1 MRNRPC
7 CVSLLALMGLLLG
20 ACEMNLEP
28 RKDSSYEVDI
38 RWTSHGIPHVKAEDW
53 GSLGYGFAY
62 ATAVDGVCVIA
73 RDVLRVNGELSK
85 HFGSGE
91 GNFESDVFHKAL
103 LDHARVEA
111 FNEAQSERTQAFS
124 DGYAD
129 GYNRY
134 LRDKRDE
141 LPGACKEAPWVEEID
156 AGDVTRVTIGVG
168 IRYGLARFDRAIAA
182 ATPAQE
188 IAVESLAANTGLPE
202 WPGASGIGSNGV
214 AIGSDLSASGRGI
227 LLGNPHYPWE
237 GPSRFHMIHLT
248 IPGELD
254 VMGASLLNTSRV
266 GIGFNRDVAW
276 THTVS
281 TALRFTLYELELHP
295 EDPMRYRYDDE
306 YREIE
311 SRTVEVLVA
320 AQDDVETRSHTIYL
334 SHYGPILQSGSLAWA
349 DGRAYAVRD
358 AVIDN
363 YLTAETY
370 DALSMARSTADIE
383 AAISRQGIYWVN
395 TIAADRYGNAF
406 YADISAAPNVDA
418 QLLEE
423 CGVGEESAA
432 WGPVIL
438 DGSRSE
444 CEWRESERSEVPGVL
459 PPDEMP
465 RITRTDYVTNS
476 NDSYWLSN
484 PAAPLEGYS
493 PIIGPERTARSLRTR
508 AGLRMVSEFIER
520 GGQVTPADV
529 QGMLYAHRNYSAEL
543 VLDDVLRACAGEAD
557 LANAC
562 EVLAAWNRTQQ
573 VQARG
578 GHLWREFW
586 NLVSDT
592 PDLWAVP
599 FDLADPVNTPRGLN
613 IEDAVVREAVL
624 TALRSAVDQFAAAE
638 IPLDARLGDIQ
649 YATRNG
655 RRIPVPGGDGDT
667 GMFSMIVTE
676 LNGQAGYTPITH
688 GNSYIQVISWD
699 EEGQLDPRA
708 ILTYSQS
715 PEPDSPYYSD
725 QTEIYAEGGWI
736 KLPFAEW
743 EILAAPVKR
752 QLHLADTTL
761 AGRREM
767 VETLTT
773 YKAKNDEKE
782 TLAISRVD

>member
-1 MRNRPC
+1 MNYKRNRHC
-7 CVSLLALMGLLLG
+7 CISLLALMGLLLG
-20 ACEMNLEP
+20 ACEVTQEP
-28 RKDSSYEVDI
+28 SKELSYEVDI
-38 RWTSHGIPHVKAEDW
+38 RWTSHGIPYVKAEDW

-73 RDVLRVNGELSK
+73 RDLLKVNGELSK

-91 GNFESDVFHKAL
+91 GNFESDVLHKAL
-103 LDHARVEA
+103 LDNAQVRA
-111 FNEAQSERTQAFS
+111 FNEAQRESTKAFS
-124 DGYAD
+124 EGYAD

-141 LPGACKEAPWVEEID
+141 LPAACKDAPWVEEID
-156 AGDVTRVTIGVG
+156 ADDVTRVTIGVG
-168 IRYGLARFDRAIAA
+168 IRYGLARFDQAIAA
-182 ATPAQE
+182 ATPVQE
-188 IAVESLAANTGLPE
+188 TAVESLAANTGLPE

-237 GPSRFHMIHLT
+237 GASRFHMIHLT

-320 AQDDVETRSHTIYL
+320 GQDGVETRSHTIYF
-334 SHYGPILQSGSLAWA
+334 SHYGPILQSGSLAWT

-363 YLTAETY
+363 YLTAESY
-370 DALSMARSTADIE
+370 DALSKASSTADVE

-406 YADISAAPNVDA
+406 YADISATPSVDA

-444 CEWRESERSEVPGVL
+444 CEWRESECSAVPGAL

-520 GGQVTPADV
+520 GGQVTPEDV
-529 QGMLYAHRNYSAEL
+529 QGMLYTQRNYSAEL
-543 VLDDVLRACAGEAD
+543 VLDDVLQACEGEAD
-557 LANAC
+557 LADAC
-562 EVLAAWNRTQQ
+562 EVLANWDRAQR
-573 VQARG
+573 VDSRG

-592 PDLWAVP
+592 PGLWAVP
-599 FDLADPVNTPRGLN
+599 FDLEDPVNTPRGLN
-613 IEDAVVREAVL
+613 IGETAVREAIL
-624 TALRSAVDQFAAAE
+624 TALGDAVAKLAAAS

-655 RRIPVPGGDGDT
+655 RKIPVPGGDGDT
-667 GMFSMIVTE
+667 GMFSMIVNE
-676 LNGQAGYTPITH
+676 LHPEVGYTPITH

-699 EEGQLDPRA
+699 EEGNLDPRA

-715 PEPDSPYYSD
+715 PEPDLPYYSD
-725 QTEIYAEGGWI
+725 QTEIYSQGGWI
-736 KLPFAEW
+736 KLPFSES
-743 EILAAPVKR
+743 EILADPVNR
-752 QLHLADTTL
+752 TLHLVETTV
-761 AGRREM
+761 AGRHAT

-773 YKAKNDEKE
+773 YKPKNDEEEK
-782 TLAISRVD
+782 